1 MAFLVVDWVL
11 YLEALLLLL
20 LSVTSCLAVPILA
33 KGSASVKAK
42 TASAA
47 ATLPMALENPQ
58 KKGEERKGWAEE

>member
-1 MAFLVVDWVL
+1 
-11 YLEALLLLL
+11 
-20 LSVTSCLAVPILA
+20 VTSCLAVPILA